1 MCSGNVVQASE
12 MCGYG
17 RKSTPKWVQII
28 DAIAHAGKTPT
39 QLDDANISYSKQIDR
54 ILEKLN

>member
-1 MCSGNVVQASE
+1 MVQASE

-17 RKSTPKWVQII
+17 RKSTPKWVQLI